1 MISATGELWVFC
13 GFGVSSF
20 GFTSGFG
27 LLRSRGVVSGLRR
40 RLNCGSSVGLGFLL
54 LGLLEALGL
63 GDWAPA
69 IAWCGFCAWV

>member
-1 MISATGELWVFC
+1 MGILWVW
-13 GFGVSSF
+13 GFFFWVYFRLWAPSIA
-20 GFTSGFG
+20 
-27 LLRSRGVVSGLRR
+27 LHRSRGVVSELRR

-69 IAWCGFCAWV
+69 IAWRGF